1 MLRIKRRPGRRRPGD
16 LTRQAMLNAFFSRW
30 TRSALAGDLP
40 AAPVAA
46 SRPGS
51 SVDSL
56 FQSLLRLIPGEADPW
71 GAHKQ
76 EHHSSRKHLVRARA
90 EFLRG
95 LQDVQSE
102 ITEPLQTAIRRSRTL
117 RDLWHLRTAVYTE
130 VARSHSQYEAERR
143 LAQLDRFFEP
153 ASGRRGH

>member
-1 MLRIKRRPGRRRPGD
+1 
-16 LTRQAMLNAFFSRW
+16 MLNAFFSRW
-30 TRSALAGDLP
+30 TRSALPGDLP
-40 AAPVAA
+40 TAPVATVR
-46 SRPGS
+46 SGN

-71 GAHKQ
+71 GQQKPEPRA
-76 EHHSSRKHLVRARA
+76 SRNHLARARA

-95 LQDVQSE
+95 LTDVQSDFA
-102 ITEPLQTAIRRSRTL
+102 EPLQTAIRRSRTL

>member
-1 MLRIKRRPGRRRPGD
+1 
-16 LTRQAMLNAFFSRW
+16 MLNAFFSRW
-30 TRSALAGDLP
+30 TRSALLAEMP
-40 AAPVAA
+40 AAPAA
-46 SRPGS
+46 TAMRPAN

-56 FQSLLRLIPGEADPW
+56 FQSLLRLIPGDADPASAQARP
-71 GAHKQ
+71 G
-76 EHHSSRKHLVRARA
+76 SRNHLVRARA

-95 LQDVQSE
+95 LGDVQSE
-102 ITEPLQTAIRRSRTL
+102 LAEPLQTAIRRSRSL

-143 LAQLDRFFEP
+143 LAQMDRFFEP

>member
-1 MLRIKRRPGRRRPGD
+1 
-16 LTRQAMLNAFFSRW
+16 MLNAFFSRW
-30 TRSALAGDLP
+30 TRSALVAELP
-40 AAPVAA
+40 TAPATV
-46 SRPGS
+46 RQGS

-56 FQSLLRLIPGEADPW
+56 FQSLLRLIPGEPDPW
-71 GAHKQ
+71 GGQQQ
-76 EHHSSRKHLVRARA
+76 ERHSNRQHLVRARA

-95 LQDVQSE
+95 LTDVQSE
-102 ITEPLQTAIRRSRTL
+102 IALPLQTAIRRSRTL

-153 ASGRRGH
+153 QSGRRGH

>member
-1 MLRIKRRPGRRRPGD
+1 
-16 LTRQAMLNAFFSRW
+16 MLNAFFSRW
-30 TRSALAGDLP
+30 TRSAPPADLAGT
-40 AAPVAA
+40 PVAT

-71 GAHKQ
+71 GAQKQ
-76 EHHSSRKHLVRARA
+76 EQLSSRQLLVRARA

-95 LQDVQSE
+95 LEDVRSD
-102 ITEPLQTAIRRSRTL
+102 ISEPLQTAIRRSRTL

-143 LAQLDRFFEP
+143 LARLDRFFQP
-153 ASGRRGH
+153 AGERQGH

>member
-1 MLRIKRRPGRRRPGD
+1 
-16 LTRQAMLNAFFSRW
+16 MLNAFFSRW
-30 TRSALAGDLP
+30 TRSALVAELP
-40 AAPVAA
+40 TSPATA
-46 SRPGS
+46 RTGN

-71 GAHKQ
+71 AGQKQ
-76 EHHSSRKHLVRARA
+76 ERNSSRQHLIRARA

-95 LQDVQSE
+95 LGDVQSE
-102 ITEPLQTAIRRSRTL
+102 FSQPLQTAIRRSRTL

-143 LAQLDRFFEP
+143 LALLDRFFEP
-153 ASGRRGH
+153 QAGRRGH